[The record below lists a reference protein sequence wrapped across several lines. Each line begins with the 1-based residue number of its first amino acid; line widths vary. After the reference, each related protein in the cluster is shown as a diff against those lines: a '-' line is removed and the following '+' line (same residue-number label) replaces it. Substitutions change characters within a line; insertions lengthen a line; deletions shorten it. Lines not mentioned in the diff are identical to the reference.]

1 MEFPQEE
8 NVSLTFCTTTKEEE
22 EFILS
27 VSPSFYEEGFEDD
40 EVFLNTSQSI
50 DMEASEIPPRIRRT
64 SDVIDCVGGPMSPA
78 CIKRHSF
85 PSTSGE
91 LVYSATSKATD
102 IKEGNQ
108 SRRSELTTESL
119 DLGYSSPGA
128 QSSSRSFKGWFRYS
142 TSNDAD
148 SVDARPTNSFVE
160 EQSSNPQNSSNKN
173 TSPGFKKS
181 SDVHMPVTRDAT
193 CYNMDHEYRGIAVII
208 NNDVFEGPAQ
218 NLPER
223 IGSWKDV
230 LELKTMFCRLDF
242 KVVIW
247 NNLILEELNYRLN
260 KCMYKNYQNI
270 I

>member
-160 EQSSNPQNSSNKN
+160 EQSSNPQNSSNK
-173 TSPGFKKS
+173 
-181 SDVHMPVTRDAT
+181 
-193 CYNMDHEYRGIAVII
+193 
-208 NNDVFEGPAQ
+208 
-218 NLPER
+218 
-223 IGSWKDV
+223 
-230 LELKTMFCRLDF
+230 
-242 KVVIW
+242 
-247 NNLILEELNYRLN
+247 
-260 KCMYKNYQNI
+260 
-270 I
+270 